1 MNINTE
7 KEAEEYFHHNP
18 EEKKVYFLMIN
29 EDEKELLD
37 NSYAIIDIESNLLAI
52 EENK

>member
-1 MNINTE
+1 MLINTE
-7 KEAEEYFHHNP
+7 KEADEYFEHNP

-29 EDEKELLD
+29 EEEREMIDD
-37 NSYAIIDIESNLLAI
+37 CAVIDIEMNLIGI

>member
-1 MNINTE
+1 MLINTE
-7 KEAEEYFHHNP
+7 KEADEYFEHNP

-37 NSYAIIDIESNLLAI
+37 NSYAIIDIEMNLIGI

>member
-7 KEAEEYFHHNP
+7 KEADEYFEHNP

-29 EDEKELLD
+29 EEEYEIENPAD
-37 NSYAIIDIESNLLAI
+37 NSD
-52 EENK
+52 

>member
-7 KEAEEYFHHNP
+7 KEAEEYFEHNP
-18 EEKKVYFLMIN
+18 KAKKVYFLMVD
-29 EDEKELLD
+29 EDERKMLD
-37 NSYAIIDIESNLLAI
+37 DYAVIDVEMNLITI